1 MVIIGYSGLVILML
15 AFLIFNTKYTY
26 LFVPLD
32 LIATI
37 LLFIHYYL
45 IHDKVFLFMNGFI
58 GIMLVIRLIKGD
70 FTKTSEGC

>member
-1 MVIIGYSGLVILML
+1 MAFIGYIGLVILML
-15 AFLIFNTKYTY
+15 AFLIINTKYAY

-37 LLFIHYYL
+37 LLFIHSYM

-58 GIMLVIRLIKGD
+58 GLMLVIRLIKGD